1 MSKKFTPLS
10 TVANGCTQGT
20 APVFCCT
27 ETTGIEKN
35 KSVAYESDAARKPAS
50 FHLRTLKSRKKR
62 YAPGNASMTRHQ
74 GRIEGTSLIS
84 DQSKH
89 IYTASTSSS
98 LHHNTIDFM
107 KTLLR
112 KPGLLAMLLIIVS
125 LIVVSNAIGQISIS
139 SGAPVTEN
147 FT

>member
-1 MSKKFTPLS
+1 MSKKITPLS
-10 TVANGCTQGT
+10 TVANGCTQAS
-20 APVFCCT
+20 APAYCCVD
-27 ETTGIEKN
+27 TTGIEQQ
-35 KSVAYESDAARKPAS
+35 KSVAYESDAVRKPAS

-89 IYTASTSSS
+89 IYRASTSSS
-98 LHHNTIDFM
+98 SHHNTIDFM

-112 KPGLLAMLLIIVS
+112 KPGIL
-125 LIVVSNAIGQISIS
+125 
-139 SGAPVTEN
+139 
-147 FT
+147 